1 MLTQITIQVLN
12 LWFILYWVLNSVG
25 DLWVLNSV
33 GDLRV
38 LNSVGDI
45 RVLFKPVPDS
55 GSDSLHC
62 VCNFLILEH

>member
-12 LWFILYWVLNSVG
+12 LWLILYWVLNSVG
-25 DLWVLNSV
+25 DI
-33 GDLRV
+33 RV